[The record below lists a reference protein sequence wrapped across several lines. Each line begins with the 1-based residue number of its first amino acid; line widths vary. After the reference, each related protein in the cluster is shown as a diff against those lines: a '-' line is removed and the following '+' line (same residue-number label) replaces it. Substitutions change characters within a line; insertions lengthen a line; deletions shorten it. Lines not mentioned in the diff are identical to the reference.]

1 MKLAH
6 NKSNYKDYVDP
17 AKNLAPLRSAIG
29 MLEYWKFGI
38 LGSGEMKKWAI
49 GENRLGMELKMF
61 TNEEI
66 PY

>member
-1 MKLAH
+1 
-6 NKSNYKDYVDP
+6 
-17 AKNLAPLRSAIG
+17 

-38 LGSGEMKKWAI
+38 LGSVEMKKWAI
-49 GENRLGMELKMF
+49 GENPLGMELKMF

>member
-1 MKLAH
+1 
-6 NKSNYKDYVDP
+6 
-17 AKNLAPLRSAIG
+17 

-49 GENRLGMELKMF
+49 GEIPLGMELKMF
-61 TNEEI
+61 TSEEI

>member
-1 MKLAH
+1 MFQATD
-6 NKSNYKDYVDP
+6 NGQ
-17 AKNLAPLRSAIG
+17 NLAPLRSAIG

-49 GENRLGMELKMF
+49 GEIPLDMELKMS